1 MHGLLAILVFI
12 LVFFLVIALVVG
24 KFVYKVFKLVH
35 KTKKAAEG
43 FANNMNDTSAYG
55 FNSKDYT
62 GNSNKSKNDT
72 VMDTRDPSI
81 AKRKIF
87 SPKEGEY
94 VKFEEE
100 S

>member
-1 MHGLLAILVFI
+1 
-12 LVFFLVIALVVG
+12 
-24 KFVYKVFKLVH
+24 
-35 KTKKAAEG
+35 
-43 FANNMNDTSAYG
+43 MNDTSAYG